1 MHDSEQE
8 HSGITGCRVTYESTI
23 FYNEAN
29 KFSII
34 VVKTSDPRI
43 PPQACSGRYY
53 GDRML
58 RFTAVGY
65 ELPRTKAVELEL
77 DGEWVESKYGYQLQV
92 EQWQEIVPQ
101 TADGLLAYLGSG
113 LIKGIGPKTAEDIVA
128 TFGPDTLNILD
139 NEPEKLLQI
148 RGITEGKL
156 KDIEESY
163 AESRVL
169 RNLMSL
175 LGPFK
180 ITPATA
186 LKIYQNFGPACVDIL
201 KNCPYDLCQI
211 SGFGF
216 KRVDGIVRKT
226 DNRLHSAERIKGAV
240 LYTLEDARGK
250 SGHFHDCG
258 KCDIIQLSSSNET
271 AGKECAPMKGATS
284 IQERLWELRKD
295 KGLNLEELSKLTGI
309 SKSAL
314 GSYEKEDFKEIN
326 HGNLITLADFYGV
339 SVDYLLCRT
348 ENREQINTPLT
359 ELHLNDE
366 MVALLKSGRINNR
379 LLCELA
385 THKDFIKFLADIEI
399 YVDGIATMQ
408 IQNLNALV
416 DTVRH
421 EIIERYR
428 PGEDDPHLKV
438 LQAAHISDD
447 EYFSHM
453 VLDDLNLIIRDIR
466 EAHKK
471 DSESA
476 PQTTVADELKEN
488 LEAVENFKGSRDEKL
503 VVLYCK
509 QLGINYKNLSD
520 EEFRWLIRILK
531 KSKKM
536 GTPISQ
542 RKKR

>member
-1 MHDSEQE
+1 
-8 HSGITGCRVTYESTI
+8 
-23 FYNEAN
+23 
-29 KFSII
+29 
-34 VVKTSDPRI
+34 
-43 PPQACSGRYY
+43 
-53 GDRML
+53 
-58 RFTAVGY
+58 
-65 ELPRTKAVELEL
+65 
-77 DGEWVESKYGYQLQV
+77 
-92 EQWQEIVPQ
+92 
-101 TADGLLAYLGSG
+101 
-113 LIKGIGPKTAEDIVA
+113 
-128 TFGPDTLNILD
+128 
-139 NEPEKLLQI
+139 
-148 RGITEGKL
+148 
-156 KDIEESY
+156 
-163 AESRVL
+163 
-169 RNLMSL
+169 
-175 LGPFK
+175 
-180 ITPATA
+180 
-186 LKIYQNFGPACVDIL
+186 
-201 KNCPYDLCQI
+201 
-211 SGFGF
+211 
-216 KRVDGIVRKT
+216 
-226 DNRLHSAERIKGAV
+226 
-240 LYTLEDARGK
+240 
-250 SGHFHDCG
+250 
-258 KCDIIQLSSSNET
+258 
-271 AGKECAPMKGATS
+271 MKGATS

-408 IQNLNALV
+408 IQNLNTLV

-466 EAHKK
+466 ETHKK

-476 PQTTVADELKEN
+476 PQTTVANELKEN

-531 KSKKM
+531 N
-536 GTPISQ
+536 Q
-542 RKKR
+542 RKWERLSAKGKTVKKNRCCMVCWLPCSSGFCWDYSVEFLERQTGIWLLLLIVEVDDKSTHNCNCKNNTPFGCIDPVCKDGTTHKTNNYSYNHC

>member
-1 MHDSEQE
+1 
-8 HSGITGCRVTYESTI
+8 
-23 FYNEAN
+23 
-29 KFSII
+29 
-34 VVKTSDPRI
+34 
-43 PPQACSGRYY
+43 
-53 GDRML
+53 
-58 RFTAVGY
+58 
-65 ELPRTKAVELEL
+65 
-77 DGEWVESKYGYQLQV
+77 
-92 EQWQEIVPQ
+92 
-101 TADGLLAYLGSG
+101 
-113 LIKGIGPKTAEDIVA
+113 
-128 TFGPDTLNILD
+128 
-139 NEPEKLLQI
+139 
-148 RGITEGKL
+148 
-156 KDIEESY
+156 
-163 AESRVL
+163 
-169 RNLMSL
+169 
-175 LGPFK
+175 
-180 ITPATA
+180 
-186 LKIYQNFGPACVDIL
+186 
-201 KNCPYDLCQI
+201 
-211 SGFGF
+211 
-216 KRVDGIVRKT
+216 
-226 DNRLHSAERIKGAV
+226 
-240 LYTLEDARGK
+240 
-250 SGHFHDCG
+250 
-258 KCDIIQLSSSNET
+258 
-271 AGKECAPMKGATS
+271 MKGATS

-326 HGNLITLADFYGV
+326 HGNLITLADLYGV
-339 SVDYLLCRT
+339 SGDYLLCRT
-348 ENREQINTPLT
+348 ENREQINIPLT

-453 VLDDLNLIIRDIR
+453 VRDDLNLIIRDIR

-542 RKKR
+542 RKNRERKTAVAWFVSFHVAAVCAVVIQLILYNSLFGKVFPLFISQILVYIHTFFNFSSNLSNCILDFAY